1 MIDVIGWEWDG
12 NTAVNTIP
20 VGARVPESR
29 KGLVCERQE
38 TEREKKHER
47 ERKHGPSSS
56 RPG

>member
-29 KGLVCERQE
+29 KGLVCEDEPRERHAQE
-38 TEREKKHER
+38 TDEILIGGE
-47 ERKHGPSSS
+47 GWV
-56 RPG
+56 